1 MMILV
6 RNRLV
11 PSLRYQ
17 WSVRRYISSQQSP
30 FDLEDGDEKY
40 RELNQMY
47 VDMFSPQAEDALSKD
62 VESNEKP
69 TISDLEELNNDMN
82 CLLNVG
88 YHKLTADELRKKV
101 ELPGRFILQSLSNNP
116 YFNLAVEN
124 YVFTKTPLGTT
135 PGSSFA
141 NQRLL
146 FYINRDSV
154 VIGKNQTLW
163 KEIHLKTAQERGYEV
178 LRRFSG
184 GGTVVHD
191 LGNVNY
197 SFLTSREEFSREFF
211 NRLIISGVRRS
222 TSEVPLALNHRGD
235 IVLGDRKVSGSAFK
249 IAKGKAYHHGTML
262 IESKLD
268 QFHGLLKPESIDGV
282 RWNCNSVDSVRSQVE
297 NVPLGSVQQFIDMVV
312 EEFKRVFYSG
322 EVENIPVFYCD
333 EDVTINEEIR
343 EYMTLLESDEWKYRK
358 GPKFE
363 VHLKCGNHSM
373 TVERGIIVESSIQ
386 ALVGSSFQSFIDRIS
401 EFKDIDEKLLI

>member
-1 MMILV
+1 MLLV
-6 RNRLV
+6 RTSLLPRL
-11 PSLRYQ
+11 RQQ
-17 WSVRRYISSQQSP
+17 WSVRRRVFSQRAP

-40 RELNQMY
+40 SELNQMY
-47 VDMFSPQAEDALSKD
+47 VDMFNPQAGDSSSKGL
-62 VESNEKP
+62 EASEKQK
-69 TISDLEELNNDMN
+69 ISDLDELNNDMN

-88 YHKLTADELRKKV
+88 YHKLTADELREKV
-101 ELPGRFILQSLSNNP
+101 EQPGKFILQSLSSNP

-124 YVFTKTPLGTT
+124 YVFVNTPLSAT

-154 VIGKNQTLW
+154 VVGKNQTLW
-163 KEIHLKTAQERGYEV
+163 KEVYLKTVQERGYEV

-197 SFLTSREEFSREFF
+197 SFLTSREDFSREFF
-211 NRLIISGVRRS
+211 NRLIISGIQRS
-222 TSEVPLALNHRGD
+222 APDVALALNHRGD
-235 IVLGDRKVSGSAFK
+235 IVLGNRKVSGSAFK

-262 IESKLD
+262 IQSKLD
-268 QFHGLLKPESIDGV
+268 QFRGLLKPESIEGV
-282 RWNCNSVDSVRSQVE
+282 RWNCNSVDSVRSQVQ

-312 EEFKRVFYSG
+312 EEFRRVFYNG
-322 EVENIPVFYCD
+322 EAEEIPIFYCD
-333 EDVTINEEIR
+333 EDITINREIR

-363 VHLKCGNHSM
+363 VHLECGNHSM
-373 TVERGIIVESSIQ
+373 TVERGIITESSIP
-386 ALVGSSFQSFIDRIS
+386 ALVGSSFQSFIDRTS
-401 EFKDIDEKLLI
+401 DFQDVDKVLLT

>member
-1 MMILV
+1 MLLV

-11 PSLRYQ
+11 PALRHQ
-17 WSVRRYISSQQSP
+17 WSIGRRTLGQQAS

-47 VDMFSPQAEDALSKD
+47 VDMFTPKAADALSKA
-62 VESNEKP
+62 EGLEEKQK
-69 TISDLEELNNDMN
+69 ISDLNELNNDMN

-88 YHKLTADELRKKV
+88 YPKLTAEELRKKV
-101 ELPGRFILQSLSNNP
+101 ELPGKFILQSLSNNP

-124 YVFTKTPLGTT
+124 YVFTNTPLSAS
-135 PGSSFA
+135 PELSFA

-163 KEIHLKTAQERGYEV
+163 KEVHLKTVQERGYEV

-197 SFLTSREEFSREFF
+197 SFLTSREDFSREFF
-211 NRLIISGVRRS
+211 NRLIIAGVQRS
-222 TSEVPLALNHRGD
+222 APDIALDLNNRGD
-235 IVLGDRKVSGSAFK
+235 IVLGDRKVSGSAYK
-249 IAKGKAYHHGTML
+249 IARGKAYHHGTML
-262 IESKLD
+262 IQSKLD
-268 QFHGLLKPESIDGV
+268 QFRGLLKPESIDGV
-282 RWNCNSVDSVRSQVE
+282 TWNCNSVDSVRSQVQ
-297 NVPLGSVQQFIDMVV
+297 NVPLESVQQFIDMVV
-312 EEFKRVFYSG
+312 EEFRRVFCSD
-322 EVENIPVFYCD
+322 EVEDIPVFYCD
-333 EDVTINEEIR
+333 EDVTINGEIR
-343 EYMTLLESDEWKYRK
+343 EYMTLLESDNWKYRK

-363 VHLKCGNHSM
+363 IHLQSGNYSM
-373 TVERGIIVESSIQ
+373 TVERGIIVESSIP
-386 ALVGSSFQSFIDRIS
+386 ALLGWSFQSFIDGIS
-401 EFKDIDEKLLI
+401 DFKDVDEKLIT